1 MVIIFYFRRCEG
13 YTTFPLPK
21 PPYKINHNCMRT
33 LFVFLCFFCIH
44 LSANSQY
51 ATTGTGVLR
60 NQIWWFD
67 WANFTLANGATRS
80 FTTDDGL
87 QVTISFSGVVNPVLV
102 PSVMNTWSGSLL
114 HVLYNFT
121 DPAVKPAL
129 FRSFDLGGITDTRF
143 TMNILVTRNGQPTPF
158 TFVAADA
165 ESSTVDE
172 VTTFTTTGSNWTTLE
187 FFRNSA
193 QTTNPLTGCGTSTI
207 AINSTQGS
215 GPINGQNPIIATNA
229 AGQLSI
235 GTTLINPVRGG
246 MAVAFGLFSPVDRG
260 DLPVS
265 YGYAQHRLLYTNSN
279 GCNYM
284 PPFPAVIQDT
294 RLKIGTM
301 PGDADNVQSTD
312 DNTNG
317 NDEDG
322 LSFFPFYTGSGSYS
336 LTVPVINTTSN
347 PAYLTGW
354 MDKNKDAQ
362 FNPGESVTTTVA
374 PSATSATLTWSG
386 LPPILPAGST
396 PDVGFR
402 FRLASSQAE
411 SMQATG
417 FANDGEVEDYL
428 AKLVNDDCSGWLHT
442 PSQNAYM
449 SVGDLDI
456 QGNKLTIEALI
467 NRTQPYSPGVGD
479 DNDGD
484 IVSKH
489 LGPPNTNYLLR
500 PNHGYITTTNGFFA
514 TPDICDIELNN
525 TYHLAMVYDGA
536 SLKFYRNGDLMGQ
549 TAASGNLFQNDYP
562 TRIGRYSG
570 ITVENFL
577 GYIDE
582 VRIWNTAR
590 TQAEIQATMQGSL
603 PSPGTQ
609 TGLQA
614 YYTFDNL
621 LNKQGNAAWNGVLA
635 GAAQIN
641 TTNPSCDL
649 ATTTC
654 RQPDQPGVA
663 SFATADTICVNNT
676 LNITNTSTGQTTNYW
691 NFCVSDITSV
701 SPTGVNI
708 GNPGNTLSLPVFG
721 DFVEQ
726 NGNYYLF
733 VVNNSP
739 SQLIRLD
746 FGNSMLNTPTARRL
760 ITFTGNFSQHAEG
773 IQVVKEGNQWYAI
786 IVGGDS
792 DFGTTPQI
800 LKVEF
805 GSDIA
810 NPAPTYISWGNINN
824 QMAQP
829 IDLHVFKEGGQW
841 YGFAVN
847 AKNNSF
853 TRFNFSSNFASA
865 PTIYTFNIPQLV
877 YPTGIYVMNDQGNW
891 RVFIT
896 NGLSSSITRLDFGT
910 SLLNN
915 TPVAVSLGN
924 PNNTLT
930 QPRDI
935 YVIKSCEKTVGF
947 VVNQGSNDLI
957 RLNFDNGLSQ
967 PPTGTSLGNIGNF
980 SFPHS
985 ISKLFRVNDDLYSF
999 VTNVNNNTITRLR
1012 FAGCTNASIPS
1023 STATNPPPITYNAPG
1038 TYNIN
1043 LTVDDGLPTQASFCK
1058 PVVVLPPPPHT
1069 ATPTYTICAGNPPI
1083 KIGRD
1088 ITGTTTY
1095 QWNTG
1100 ATTDSIDISQPGI
1113 YWVDMTRFGCTTRDS
1128 FLLKEETASFS
1139 FTQDLCN
1146 PLQVTFYNG
1155 YTNPVSSN
1163 WDFGN
1168 GTSTQTN
1175 PTTTYG
1181 AYGQYTVS
1189 LAVETASGC
1198 RATITKPVTIAIKT
1212 DSVIIT
1218 NDTTI
1223 CHDATLPLRSVAG
1236 VAYCWYPATGLSAT
1250 NIANPVATPPTS
1262 PMTYYVH
1269 AQVVGQNIVTNGDF
1283 SQGNT
1288 GFTSAYVYSPNNTTE
1303 GQYMVSPFPR
1313 NWNPNV
1319 QACNDHTT
1327 GSGNMMMVNGSPVAD
1342 VNVWKQTIAVTPNT
1356 DYAFSTWI
1364 QAIHIQNPAR
1374 LQFSINDQQLGALI
1388 SADPVPCTWKQFYT
1402 IWNSGSAT
1410 SATISIINKNTIIAG
1425 NDFALDDISFA
1436 PVTLQKDSI
1445 IISRERPVVTASGNE
1460 EICEKR
1466 STTLSAAGAATYTW
1480 SPASGLD
1487 NANSPA
1493 PVASPTSTT
1502 TYTVTGTTLKGCTD
1516 DDAITITVH
1525 PAPGITI
1532 TEDTAICKNS
1542 SVQLSASGG
1551 NTYSWTPAATLDDA
1565 SSPRPLATPGTAP
1578 VKYYVTVTDAR
1589 TCTNTDSVMVSIR
1602 PDPVFTVSAD
1612 KTICDRDTI
1621 RITAGGGDIYSW
1633 LPAATLSDP
1642 GLAAPLAFPSVLTTY
1657 SVHITDTVCD
1667 NSADLTTTIRVN
1679 PLPNVV
1685 GSSTNDLDCS
1695 YGSSQ
1700 LNATGARRYLWSPAV
1715 GLSNPAIA
1723 NPVASPLTAID
1734 YVVKGTDMLGCSNT
1748 DTVKV
1753 ALLTTNKGDNLVPN
1767 AFTPNGDG
1775 KNDCFGIK
1783 YWGVIEKIDFS
1794 VYNRWGERVFYTNMP
1809 NGCWDG
1815 VYKGKKQDGNV
1826 FVYYIRAVTNCG
1838 IIERKGTVVLIQ

>member
-1 MVIIFYFRRCEG
+1 
-13 YTTFPLPK
+13 
-21 PPYKINHNCMRT
+21 MRSF
-33 LFVFLCFFCIH
+33 LLFLCLTLANLH
-44 LSANSQY
+44 VNSQY
-51 ATTGTGVLR
+51 ATTGTGALR

-67 WANFTLANGATRS
+67 WNGFTINNGATRS

-87 QVTISFSGVVNPVLV
+87 NVTISFSGVLNPVLA

-129 FRSFDLGGITDTRF
+129 FRHFDQGGITDTRF
-143 TMNILVTRNGQPTPF
+143 TMNISVTRNGQPTPF
-158 TFVAADA
+158 TFIAADA
-165 ESSTVDE
+165 EASTIDE

-187 FFRNSA
+187 FFRNST
-193 QTTNPLTGCGTSTI
+193 QINNPLTGCGTATV
-207 AINSTQGS
+207 AMNTTQGT
-215 GPINGQNPIIATNA
+215 GPVNGQNPILATNA
-229 AGQLSI
+229 AMGQLSV

-284 PPFPAVIQDT
+284 PPFPVVSQDT

-301 PGDADNVQSTD
+301 AGDADNVQSTN
-312 DNTNG
+312 DNSNG
-317 NDEDG
+317 VDEEG
-322 LSFFPFYTGSGSYS
+322 MSNFPSYNGSGSYQ
-336 LTVPVINTTSN
+336 LTIPVSNTTGS
-347 PAYLTGW
+347 PAYLTGL
-354 MDKNKDAQ
+354 MDKDRNGSFSNTEA
-362 FNPGESVTTTVA
+362 VTALVPA
-374 PSATSATLTWSG
+374 NATSVSLSWSG
-386 LPPILPAGST
+386 LPPSFPSGTSNFA
-396 PDVGFR
+396 FR
-402 FRLASSQAE
+402 FRLCSNQQESQ
-411 SMQATG
+411 SPTG
-417 FANDGEVEDYL
+417 FAGDGEVEDYL
-428 AKLVNDDCSGWLHT
+428 IPLDVPLT
-442 PSQNAYM
+442 P
-449 SVGDLDI
+449 V
-456 QGNKLTIEALI
+456 
-467 NRTQPYSPGVGD
+467 
-479 DNDGD
+479 
-484 IVSKH
+484 
-489 LGPPNTNYLLR
+489 
-500 PNHGYITTTNGFFA
+500 
-514 TPDICDIELNN
+514 
-525 TYHLAMVYDGA
+525 
-536 SLKFYRNGDLMGQ
+536 
-549 TAASGNLFQNDYP
+549 
-562 TRIGRYSG
+562 
-570 ITVENFL
+570 
-577 GYIDE
+577 
-582 VRIWNTAR
+582 
-590 TQAEIQATMQGSL
+590 
-603 PSPGTQ
+603 
-609 TGLQA
+609 
-614 YYTFDNL
+614 
-621 LNKQGNAAWNGVLA
+621 
-635 GAAQIN
+635 
-641 TTNPSCDL
+641 
-649 ATTTC
+649 
-654 RQPDQPGVA
+654 VA
-663 SFATADTICVNNT
+663 SFTAADTICVNNALT
-676 LNITNTSTGQTTNYW
+676 ITNTSNGQTTNYW
-691 NFCVSDITSV
+691 NFCAANINTAPAGTNMGNIGGLLTSPVYLDYVKDNNNYYGFVTDNHTGNLLRLEFGNSLLNNPSAFNLGNFAGLIPVGVEGLQIVRNENKWYVIIVAGDFSTGGPAKLIKIELGNNITNPTPAATNWGNIGSM
-701 SPTGVNI
+701 SYPHDLYIFQDGGRWYGFTANTNNNTITRFDFTSSFSNTPTGTNL
-708 GNPGNTLSLPVFG
+708 GNVGGLNLPTG
-721 DFVEQ
+721 LYTIND
-726 NGNYYLF
+726 NGNWYTF
-733 VVNNSP
+733 VTNYGS
-739 SQLIRLD
+739 STLTRLD
-746 FGNSMLNTPTARRL
+746 FGNSLLNTPTGQNLGNPGGIFQKCWDISL
-760 ITFTGNFSQHAEG
+760 IKYCDGLYG
-773 IQVVKEGNQWYAI
+773 YI
-786 IVGGDS
+786 INAD
-792 DFGTTPQI
+792 QAHNNL
-800 LKVEF
+800 LK
-805 GSDIA
+805 
-810 NPAPTYISWGNINN
+810 
-824 QMAQP
+824 
-829 IDLHVFKEGGQW
+829 
-841 YGFAVN
+841 
-847 AKNNSF
+847 
-853 TRFNFSSNFASA
+853 
-865 PTIYTFNIPQLV
+865 
-877 YPTGIYVMNDQGNW
+877 
-891 RVFIT
+891 
-896 NGLSSSITRLDFGT
+896 LDFGNAIT
-910 SLLNN
+910 N
-915 TPVAVSLGN
+915 TPTITDFGN
-924 PNNTLT
+924 
-930 QPRDI
+930 
-935 YVIKSCEKTVGF
+935 
-947 VVNQGSNDLI
+947 
-957 RLNFDNGLSQ
+957 
-967 PPTGTSLGNIGNF
+967 TGNML
-980 SFPHS
+980 FPHS
-985 ISKLFRVNDDLYSF
+985 ISRLFRTNDDLYAF
-999 VTNVNNNTITRLR
+999 VTNVDNNTITRLR
-1012 FAGCTNASIPS
+1012 FAGCTNASMPS

-1083 KIGRD
+1083 RIGRD

-1128 FLLKEETASFS
+1128 FLLKEETANFS

-1155 YTNPVSSN
+1155 YTNPVSSSWN
-1163 WDFGN
+1163 LGN

-1175 PTTTYG
+1175 PTTTYA
-1181 AYGQYTVS
+1181 AYGDYTVS

-1198 RATITKPVTIAIKT
+1198 RATITKPVTIGIKT
-1212 DSVIIT
+1212 DSVIT
-1218 NDTTI
+1218 NNDTTI
-1223 CHDATLPLRSVAG
+1223 CHDATLQLRSVAG

-1250 NIANPVATPPTS
+1250 NIPNPVATPPTS

-1327 GSGNMMMVNGSPVAD
+1327 GTGNMMMVNGSPVAD
-1342 VNVWKQTIAVTPNT
+1342 VNVWKQTITVTPNT

-1364 QAIHIQNPAR
+1364 QAVHIQNPAR

-1410 SATISIINKNTIIAG
+1410 TATISIINKNTIIAG

-1445 IISRERPVVTASGNE
+1445 IISRERPVVLASGND

-1480 SPASGLD
+1480 SPATSLD
-1487 NANSPA
+1487 NANSPT

-1551 NTYSWTPAATLDDA
+1551 ITYSWTPVATLDDA
-1565 SSPRPLATPGTAP
+1565 SSPRPVATPGTTP
-1578 VKYYVTVTDAR
+1578 VKYYVTATDAR
-1589 TCTNTDSVMVSIR
+1589 TCTNTDSVTVSIR
-1602 PDPVFTVSAD
+1602 PDPVFTISAD

-1621 RITAGGGDIYSW
+1621 RITAGGGDVYSW

-1642 GLAAPLAFPSVLTTY
+1642 ELAAPLAFPSALTIY
-1657 SVHITDTVCD
+1657 SVHITDTICD
-1667 NSADLTTTIRVN
+1667 NSADLSTTIRVN

-1700 LNATGARRYLWSPAV
+1700 LNATGARRYLWSPAA

-1734 YVVKGTDMLGCSNT
+1734 YVVKGTDILGCSNT

-1775 KNDCFGIK
+1775 KNDCFGIN